1 MSRIFVRALL
11 TIALCVSLSVIIA
24 SLLLLGLRDSA
35 AVVAASLAVTASL
48 VSAWTGQRVL
58 ELQEDAQQPYP
69 YPFFDVTSRYS
80 VMQLR
85 VTNFGGSVARDINL
99 KCDNPLLNAK
109 GDPVTFSE
117 QEGAPDIAV
126 LLPGQSV
133 TTPVGTDEEIFGERT
148 DLNYSGSVKFK
159 TASGKDEEHPFYLSA
174 EQYRHTLAYDEEQLK
189 THHQLQQIPKEV
201 KTLRNEIKR
210 FGKR

>member
-1 MSRIFVRALL
+1 MSRIFIKALL
-11 TIALCVSLSVIIA
+11 SIVLCISLSVIAA

-35 AVVAASLAVTASL
+35 AIVAASLAVIASL
-48 VSAWTGQRVL
+48 ASAWTGQRVL

-69 YPFFDVTSRYS
+69 YPSIDVTSRYRF
-80 VMQLR
+80 MQLR

-99 KCDNPLLNAK
+99 RWDNSLLNYK
-109 GDPVTFSE
+109 GDPVAFSK

-133 TTPVGTDEEIFGERT
+133 TTPIGTDIQILGERT
-148 DLNYSGSVKFK
+148 DLNYSGSVEFK
-159 TASGKDEEHPFYLSA
+159 TASGKFKKHPFHLSA

-189 THHQLQQIPKEV
+189 THYQLQQIPKEL